1 MTTTSST
8 SSSTSSTASTAT
20 TSTTS
25 TSASKAT
32 IGSQILSSLGVN
44 TGANLTSLAS
54 SIAAAQYA
62 SQNDALNT
70 QLSTVQLQI
79 TEAGQLKSDLLS
91 FQSALS
97 TLIDG
102 GNLLPSPTV
111 ANSSVA
117 TATLPVGSAGASSS
131 YSLEVTQLAK
141 PQTMAA
147 TSLASGAT
155 VQGGTLTFNFG
166 TVSGSTFSADSTHAS
181 ATITIADGSSLSS
194 VASSINGA
202 AIGVTA
208 YVTTNTDGTQ
218 QLVMK
223 GTEGAANGFTI
234 SASGTG
240 TTGTTSLS
248 NFAYD
253 PTSTTS
259 NYTVTTPATN
269 AAYTLDGVARTST
282 SNTIANAAPGLSLK
296 LTGTNTGNPTTVS
309 FGDPSSGITTA
320 MQNITSA
327 LNSILGDM
335 NTDTAAGAGLAN
347 DTGAKAMA
355 RQFANLAGTII
366 MPNAASGAPQ
376 TLADL
381 GLSVQKDGT
390 YTLDT
395 TKLATALQNSPSGV
409 AAMFTKGVN
418 GVYATVNK
426 MVSALTTTTDPGSLA
441 GSVSRYTTLQSS
453 ITNQQSSL
461 ATLQSQ
467 LQTRLTTQYAATDA
481 TVATYNSTLSY
492 LKQQIAAW
500 NNTNSSSS

>member
-1 MTTTSST
+1 M
-8 SSSTSSTASTAT
+8 
-20 TSTTS
+20 
-25 TSASKAT
+25 
-32 IGSQILSSLGVN
+32 
-44 TGANLTSLAS
+44 
-54 SIAAAQYA
+54 
-62 SQNDALNT
+62 NT

-79 TEAGQLKSDLLS
+79 SEAGQLKSDLLS
-91 FQSALS
+91 FQSSLS
-97 TLIDG
+97 SLIDG
-102 GNLLPSPTV
+102 GNLLPSPSV

-117 TATLPVGSAGASSS
+117 TATLPSGSSGATSS

-141 PQTMAA
+141 PQTMA
-147 TSLASGAT
+147 SSSMASSTT

-166 TVSGSTFSADSTHAS
+166 TVTNGTFAADSTHAA
-181 ATITIADGSSLSS
+181 ATITIPDGSSLSA
-194 VASSINGA
+194 VASQINSA
-202 AIGVTA
+202 SMGVTA

-223 GTEGAANGFTI
+223 GAEGAANAFTI

-248 NFAYD
+248 ALAYD
-253 PTSTTS
+253 PSTAS
-259 NYTVTTPATN
+259 GNYSVTQPATN

-309 FGDPSSGITTA
+309 FGDASSGITTA
-320 MQNITSA
+320 MQNITSV
-327 LNSILGDM
+327 LNQLVGEM

-347 DTGAKAMA
+347 DSGAKAMA
-355 RQFANLAGTII
+355 RQFSQLAGTVI
-366 MPNAASGAPQ
+366 MPNAAAGAPK

-381 GLSVQKDGT
+381 GLATNKDGT
-390 YTLDT
+390 FTLDT
-395 TKLATALQNSPSGV
+395 SKLATALQNNPSAV
-409 AAMFTKGVN
+409 AAMFTKSVN

-426 MVSALTTTTDPGSLA
+426 MVSALTTSADINPGSLA
-441 GSVSRYTTLQSS
+441 GSVARYTTLQSS
-453 ITNQQSSL
+453 ITTQQSNL

-500 NNTNSSSS
+500 NNTNSNN